1 MAKIK
6 LWIRMRRKGDLRLLM
21 WHDYGGRWV
30 DPSTSQIADLLIFSA
45 QPRLRFRENGQK
57 KEKISSECQ
66 FSGGKKCLVDVTHQ
80 RRNQTGRSK
89 FAINSMKARIHAT
102 LYPWFR
108 W

>member
-1 MAKIK
+1 MLDMAKIK

-66 FSGGKKCLVDVTHQ
+66 FSGGRNALLMSHIRGETKLVGA
-80 RRNQTGRSK
+80 N
-89 FAINSMKARIHAT
+89 
-102 LYPWFR
+102 LP
-108 W
+108 